1 MNLNKSYGL
10 LLILLVTAVF
20 GVSCANNASAQNCDS
35 LDGAHKVDNE
45 IDGYCFSYPEGFES
59 TQLTDG
65 LVTIEPIISESDS
78 IDQAAAVDGQPVSV
92 QLTVVNLGQVD
103 GRTANDL
110 AQERFAQFAASDF
123 EMEWGKVLLDG
134 EEAITVESR
143 PGLLLTRKAFVVANG
158 VGYELTLS
166 PLDESMPEM
175 AAEAEALWQE
185 VVQNLSFYAN

>member
-1 MNLNKSYGL
+1 MNLKKSYGL

-20 GVSCANNASAQNCDS
+20 GVSCANNASAQNCES

-65 LVTIEPIISESDS
+65 LVTIASTMPESVS
-78 IDQAAAVDGQPVSV
+78 IDQAAAVGGQSVSV
-92 QLTVVNLGQVD
+92 ELTVVNLGEVN
-103 GRTANDL
+103 GRTAGDL

-123 EMEWGKVLLDG
+123 EMEWGTVLLDS
-134 EEAITVESR
+134 EEAITIESQ

-158 VGYELTLS
+158 VGYEITLS
-166 PLDESMPEM
+166 PLNESMPEM

-185 VVQNLSFYAN
+185 VVQNFSFYAN